1 MPLDISFQL
10 CKLNLLR
17 QVKSLTNAI
26 YIYKN
31 IKIGLETR
39 HAGKSLKDEKLQVIM
54 TNITYTKFVKRLTR
68 T

>member
-1 MPLDISFQL
+1 MLY
-10 CKLNLLR
+10 
-17 QVKSLTNAI
+17 I
-26 YIYKN
+26 YIN

-39 HAGKSLKDEKLQVIM
+39 HAGKSLKDEKLQAIM